1 VRPLPPLRSPS
12 RPEWSSYPIRVPSRV
27 LQPIAA
33 EDQGAL
39 RFQAALRPAHACKP
53 STLTSRAAALHDRQG
68 LSEAKV
74 EKLKEVAV
82 RVLPSAI
89 MSATEVSD
97 RRKSVVRI
105 STGSKAVDAVGRSV
119 PSLQHSQQQALTPCT
134 SQILGGG
141 ISTQSVTE
149 VYGEFRTGKTQLA
162 HTMAITSQLPIEMGG
177 GAGSR
182 FL

>member
-1 VRPLPPLRSPS
+1 
-12 RPEWSSYPIRVPSRV
+12 
-27 LQPIAA
+27 
-33 EDQGAL
+33 
-39 RFQAALRPAHACKP
+39 
-53 STLTSRAAALHDRQG
+53 
-68 LSEAKV
+68 
-74 EKLKEVAV
+74 
-82 RVLPSAI
+82 
-89 MSATEVSD
+89 MSATEVSE

-119 PSLQHSQQQALTPCT
+119 PSLQYSQQQALTPCT

-182 FL
+182 FLRLPLAPRWLTDLLTGVVSSCSRGRLPRHRGHVPRRPHSGGCAHAESYTGSIDADLY

>member
-1 VRPLPPLRSPS
+1 
-12 RPEWSSYPIRVPSRV
+12 
-27 LQPIAA
+27 
-33 EDQGAL
+33 
-39 RFQAALRPAHACKP
+39 
-53 STLTSRAAALHDRQG
+53 
-68 LSEAKV
+68 
-74 EKLKEVAV
+74 
-82 RVLPSAI
+82 
-89 MSATEVSD
+89 MSATEVSE

-119 PSLQHSQQQALTPCT
+119 PSLQYSQQQALTPCT